1 MPRTRPLQLFLLA
14 LSAAL
19 VWLPATP
26 AAAQK
31 RGGTLVTLVQPEP
44 PNLAPHVSTS
54 APIGMV
60 TAKIYDGLLEY
71 DFDLRPLPSL
81 AKSWTVSADGRTIT
95 FKLQESVNWHD
106 GKPFTSADVQYSIL
120 EVLKKVHPR
129 GANTFKEVTAIETP
143 DPHTAVFRLASP
155 APYMMMA
162 FSGYESPMVPK
173 HLIEG
178 TDVRKNDLV
187 NKPVGTGPF
196 RFVEWQR
203 GQYVR
208 LDRNPSYWKPGRPY
222 LDRIVARFI
231 TDSATR
237 SAALEKEE
245 AHIGGFGA
253 IPYSDVVALAKKPH
267 IDVTRKGY
275 EMSSPIV
282 ELGFNTRKPP
292 FNNEKVRQAIAIAI
306 DRKFIIDNIW
316 FGFGKPA
323 TGPINSNFAPVG
335 FYTPEVRKYDVPDR
349 IATANKL
356 LDEAG
361 YPRKGDGVRFEITHD
376 LTPYG
381 EEWQRFGEYMRQVFT
396 QLGIKASLRYEDV
409 PTWLK
414 RVYTDYD
421 FQITSNWLQTLA
433 DPVIGVH
440 RLYHSAAI
448 RQGVVFVNGA
458 GWASPR
464 TDELMDKAAVET
476 DAKRRAGYYQ
486 EMQKI
491 VVEASPVVWVHEL
504 QFPTVYNKKF
514 RDLIVSPLGIFSSF
528 DRAYL
533 AE

>member
-1 MPRTRPLQLFLLA
+1 MVQDTRSQLFVLTLC
-14 LSAAL
+14 AAL
-19 VWLPATP
+19 VWGAVPP

-31 RGGTLVTLVQPEP
+31 PGGTLVLLVQPEP
-44 PNLAPHVSTS
+44 PNLAPHISTS

-71 DFDLRPLPSL
+71 DFNLKPLPSL
-81 AKSWTVSADGRTIT
+81 AKSWTVSPDGKSVT
-95 FKLQESVNWHD
+95 FKLQENVKWHD
-106 GKPFTSADVQYSIL
+106 GKPLTSADVQYSIL
-120 EVLKKVHPR
+120 EVLKKAHPR
-129 GANTFKEVTAIETP
+129 GASTFRDVTAIETP
-143 DPHTAVFRLASP
+143 DPHTAVFRLARP
-155 APYMMMA
+155 APYVMMA
-162 FSGYESPMVPK
+162 LSGYESPIVPK
-173 HLIEG
+173 HLVEG

-187 NKPVGTGPF
+187 NKPVGSGPF

-208 LDRNPSYWKPGRPY
+208 LDKNPAYWKPGRPY

-237 SAALEKEE
+237 TAALEKEE

-267 IDVTRKGY
+267 IEVTRQGY

-292 FNNEKVRQAIAIAI
+292 FDNQKVRQAIAHAV
-306 DRKFIIDNIW
+306 DRKFVVDNIW

-335 FYTPEVRKYDVPDR
+335 FYTPEVKRYDGPDR
-349 IATANKL
+349 IATANRL

-361 YPRKGDGVRFEITHD
+361 YPKKADGTRFEIVHD

-381 EEWQRFGEYMRQVFT
+381 EEWQRFGEYMRQVFG
-396 QLGIKASLRYEDV
+396 QLGIKATLRYEDV

-448 RQGVVFVNGA
+448 RQGVVFVNGS
-458 GWASPR
+458 GWSSPK
-464 TDELMDKAAVET
+464 TDELMDKATVES
-476 DAKRRAGYYQ
+476 DGKQRAAYYQ
-486 EMQKI
+486 ELQKLLVE
-491 VVEASPVVWVHEL
+491 VVPAVWVHEL
-504 QFPTVYNKKF
+504 QFPTVYSKKF

-528 DRAYL
+528 DRAHQ